1 LTVTWD
7 LWIPDAASRGISFA
21 RAAAAFSERVFV
33 HAAPTVLRV
42 EVSDDQGRRIAFGD
56 QLRRESDSPMTLL
69 TVHNQEVTRVE
80 MWPHDGDL
88 GTLVI
93 LPGGEAG
100 TLTAWWHAPDHSEW
114 RWSVEFHNRR

>member
-1 LTVTWD
+1 MTVTWD
-7 LWIPDAASRGISFA
+7 LWVPDAASRGISFA
-21 RAAAAFSERVFV
+21 RAAAGFSDRVFV
-33 HAAPTVLRV
+33 HAAPTLLRV
-42 EVSDDQGRRIAFGD
+42 EVLDDRGRRLAFGD
-56 QLRRESDSPMTLL
+56 QLRRRFDSPMTVL
-69 TVHNQEVTRVE
+69 TVRNNEVARDET
-80 MWPHDGDL
+80 WPDDEDL

>member
-1 LTVTWD
+1 MTVTWD

-21 RAAAAFSERVFV
+21 RAAAAYSERVFV

-42 EVSDDQGRRIAFGD
+42 EVSDDRGQRIAFGD
-56 QLRRESDSPMTLL
+56 QLWRQSDSPMTLL
-69 TVHNQEVTRVE
+69 TVRNRQVTRTDI
-80 MWPHDGDL
+80 WPADGDL

-100 TLTAWWHAPDHSEW
+100 TLAAWWHAPDHSEW
-114 RWSVEFHNRR
+114 RWSVKFHNRR

>member
-1 LTVTWD
+1 M
-7 LWIPDAASRGISFA
+7 ASRGISFA

-42 EVSDDQGRRIAFGD
+42 EVSDDRGQRIAFGD
-56 QLRRESDSPMTLL
+56 QLRRQSDAPMTLL
-69 TVHNQEVTRVE
+69 TVRNRQVTRTDI
-80 MWPHDGDL
+80 WPADGDL

-100 TLTAWWHAPDHSEW
+100 TLAAWWHAPDHSEW
-114 RWSVEFHNRR
+114 RWQVEFYNHR

>member
-42 EVSDDQGRRIAFGD
+42 EVSDDRGRRIAFGD
-56 QLRRESDSPMTLL
+56 RLRRQSDSPMTLL